1 MLNTIKKFFAIPVN
15 PLKKHRKTVE
25 KINEKEPLFATY
37 SDRHLLEAMQ
47 DMRED
52 ENKDAHKEE
61 YLVDVFAITREAA
74 KRVFGMRH
82 YDVQLLGG
90 MCLTEGDIAEMQTGE
105 GKTLVATCP
114 ALYNALMGNK
124 VHIVTVNDYLARRD
138 FEQMSQLY
146 KFLGFSTGLIIST
159 LNEDERRVSYSSD
172 IIYAT
177 NNELGFD
184 YLRDNMK
191 DEKNPR
197 VQQSLDYAIIDEVD
211 SILIDES
218 RTPLIIAGQGKDF
231 SEDYIKMANIV
242 RHFKEGEDFTRDKEN
257 KKLIIATEQGIQKA
271 EKGIGVE
278 SMFSLENAKLLNI
291 FNQSLK
297 ANFSFD
303 RDKDYVVMNNEVNI
317 VDDFTGRIMEGRRY
331 SDGLH
336 QAIEAKEG
344 VPLKEESQTV
354 AQITYQNFFRL
365 YKKLSGMT
373 GTAKTEEDEFLSIYK
388 MPVVT
393 IPKNKPSERLDRPNL
408 IFRTKEAKYRA
419 VVEKVEECHTR
430 KQPILVGTTSIEASE
445 HISSLLQK
453 KGIPHEVL
461 NAKHD
466 DKEAEIIAQ
475 AGRIGAV
482 TIATNMAGRG
492 TDIVPEQ
499 GVDELGGLFILGTE
513 KHESRRIDNQLKG
526 RTARQ
531 GAKGETEFYLS
542 LEDDLFKY
550 FGGERLT
557 KTFEMLQI
565 DLDDSPVDNKLIAKM
580 IDRCQKKIEAKN
592 FDIRKHLLQY
602 DDVLNKQRLV
612 IYEQREQI
620 KNADKEFIEKNL
632 LAFIEE
638 IVKTEILDVYANP
651 KQYPEEWQLEEMVK
665 RLDVRFSTTDLVAFN
680 EIDGLSKT
688 ELDDVVLERVKNII
702 KFKETVLGEEFFWSI
717 MKTALLRFTDSAWT
731 EQINNMAS
739 LQEGI
744 SLRAYG
750 QLDPLVE
757 YKKEAIEMFEY
768 MTNEIKQNFVSFALG
783 LQIQMNKEEESSSLA

>member
-1 MLNTIKKFFAIPVN
+1 M
-15 PLKKHRKTVE
+15 
-25 KINEKEPLFATY
+25 
-37 SDRHLLEAMQ
+37 
-47 DMRED
+47 
-52 ENKDAHKEE
+52 
-61 YLVDVFAITREAA
+61 
-74 KRVFGMRH
+74 
-82 YDVQLLGG
+82 
-90 MCLTEGDIAEMQTGE
+90 
-105 GKTLVATCP
+105 
-114 ALYNALMGNK
+114 
-124 VHIVTVNDYLARRD
+124 
-138 FEQMSQLY
+138 
-146 KFLGFSTGLIIST
+146 
-159 LNEDERRVSYSSD
+159 
-172 IIYAT
+172 
-177 NNELGFD
+177 
-184 YLRDNMK
+184 
-191 DEKNPR
+191 
-197 VQQSLDYAIIDEVD
+197 
-211 SILIDES
+211 
-218 RTPLIIAGQGKDF
+218 
-231 SEDYIKMANIV
+231 
-242 RHFKEGEDFTRDKEN
+242 
-257 KKLIIATEQGIQKA
+257 
-271 EKGIGVE
+271 
-278 SMFSLENAKLLNI
+278 
-291 FNQSLK
+291 
-297 ANFSFD
+297 
-303 RDKDYVVMNNEVNI
+303 
-317 VDDFTGRIMEGRRY
+317 
-331 SDGLH
+331 
-336 QAIEAKEG
+336 
-344 VPLKEESQTV
+344 PLKEESQTV

-419 VVEKVEECHTR
+419 VVEKVEECHAR

-638 IVKTEILDVYANP
+638 IVQTEILDVYANP

-702 KFKETVLGEEFFWSI
+702 KFKETVLGEDFFWSI

-783 LQIQMNKEEESSSLA
+783 LQIQINKEEEASSLV